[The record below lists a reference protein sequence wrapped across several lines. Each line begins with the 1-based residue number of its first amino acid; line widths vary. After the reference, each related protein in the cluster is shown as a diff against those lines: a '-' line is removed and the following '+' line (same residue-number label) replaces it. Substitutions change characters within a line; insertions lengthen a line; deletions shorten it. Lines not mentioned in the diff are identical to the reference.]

1 MLNKENLEKNI
12 ELIKTNFDLLRR
24 GV

>member
-1 MLNKENLEKNI
+1 MINKEELEKNI
-12 ELIKTNFDLLRR
+12 KDIKANFDLLRR

>member
-1 MLNKENLEKNI
+1 MINEEIEKNI
-12 ELIKTNFDLLRR
+12 ELIKDNFDLLRR

>member
-1 MLNKENLEKNI
+1 MINKEELDRNLEI
-12 ELIKTNFDLLRR
+12 IKTNFDLLRR

>member
-1 MLNKENLEKNI
+1 MINKEDLDNNI
-12 ELIKTNFDLLRR
+12 KLIKNNFDLLRR

>member
-1 MLNKENLEKNI
+1 MSREDIEKNI
-12 ELIKTNFDLLRR
+12 AVIDKNFDLLRR

>member
-1 MLNKENLEKNI
+1 MINKEELDENI
-12 ELIKTNFDLLRR
+12 KIIRSNFDLLRR

>member
-1 MLNKENLEKNI
+1 MINKEELEKNI
-12 ELIKTNFDLLRR
+12 KDIKVNFDLLRR

>member
-1 MLNKENLEKNI
+1 MASRDIIIENLEIIKKNY
-12 ELIKTNFDLLRR
+12 DLLRR

>member
-1 MLNKENLEKNI
+1 MINREDLDKNI

>member
-1 MLNKENLEKNI
+1 MINKEELDENLKI
-12 ELIKTNFDLLRR
+12 IRSNFDLLRR

>member
-1 MLNKENLEKNI
+1 MINKENLEKNI
-12 ELIKTNFDLLRR
+12 ELIRKNFDLLRR

>member
-1 MLNKENLEKNI
+1 MINKEDLDKNI
-12 ELIKTNFDLLRR
+12 ESIKKNFDLLRR